1 MPSTKKTVDKLIES
15 VNKDNESVPITL
27 TVTFEFYDLTEK
39 VKRKSGARSPQEAIR
54 NMMNF
59 YFIAHGYKIA

>member
-1 MPSTKKTVDKLIES
+1 MPLTKKTIEQNIEP
-15 VNKDNESVPITL
+15 VEKDNTSVPITL

-39 VKRKSGARSPQEAIR
+39 VKRKSGARTPQEAIR